1 MKKFFLAFFVP
12 IISFGQM
19 SLEETNHPVIV
30 GGFKKDKSDVELSYF
45 VNGADTSIYFTYNNE
60 NYSKD
65 IKSLSF
71 KGGLKDIDD
80 LYKKFHEVLIAEDKK
95 ELRIKLNETPVSLLK
110 NNGEFWFW
118 TDAGYFSIKKE
129 KDLKLLFGKK
139 D

>member
-1 MKKFFLAFFVP
+1 MKKFLLVFFIP
-12 IISFGQM
+12 ILSFGQI
-19 SLEETNHPVIV
+19 SVEETNQPVIV

-110 NNGEFWFW
+110 NNGELWFW
-118 TDAGYFSIKKE
+118 TDTGYFSIKKE